1 MNLKKRSFLKKKV
14 LSGNG
19 QILAHS
25 FNTPVQTGITENTY
39 SQTHLLVSYNF
50 SHNLH
55 FNAGED
61 TASKSL
67 QKKTYNELISP
78 LLFEARAFLNSDKK
92 DFNSTAGMR
101 GMSHALNRRFRIS
114 YR

>member
-14 LSGNG
+14 LFGNG
-19 QILAHS
+19 QILAYPCS
-25 FNTPVQTGITENTY
+25 TLVQAGITGNTY
-39 SQTHLLVSYNF
+39 SQVNLLVSYSF
-50 SHNLH
+50 SRNLH

-67 QKKTYNELISP
+67 QKKTHNELISP
-78 LLFEARAFLNSDKK
+78 LLFDTRAFLNSNKK
-92 DFNSTAGMR
+92 DFNSIAGMK

-114 YR
+114 